1 MDQKFKVVAPT
12 IVIISI
18 FLLSAVILPLQN
30 SSNSIVRSS
39 GQPISS
45 NPDVISQ
52 TGMAMVPIETSCH
65 TLSNNASY
73 PFHGN
78 VFVMVTF
85 KFQNQS
91 KLNSLL
97 SNISNPN
104 SHSYHQYIS
113 RSKFASEF
121 SVSQNFYLQAESYFS
136 QFTGVK
142 ITTFSDRISMEVQ
155 GPSSIIGKA
164 FNTSIAKTSGDSI
177 SYFTTSSPELP
188 KFIASHV
195 SKVSGLSNKNLHLN
209 NFMFNKNLTGHYT
222 NEINT
227 FAGYPQPLTVKGI
240 QNIYGSDLQVAYDE
254 QTLLNITYPTNE
266 VIATILWAGQN
277 SSNQNVGAFN
287 PSDIYSYF
295 NSTIPSYEPHSK
307 LYGVPLNGAVK
318 PGASA
323 SYDKTGANIENTLD
337 LEMVGSTAPGS
348 SIYNVYG
355 PNATIQS
362 IDSSLAYILNPNS
375 TYSALNNVSVISN
388 SWGAPEF
395 NNTVWYQYLQEAQ
408 ARGISVL
415 ASSGDSGDNNKSQ
428 KYSPNTNYT
437 NDYVQFPASMAYDN
451 FGVTSVGGTTLT
463 LAGNLHIL
471 NQTAWYATYSST
483 SGNPAGSVGG
493 ISMAFKETSWQLN
506 SKANNILK
514 GAGLGVPDI
523 SAIGNNTLI
532 ILSINGTS
540 NLYSIGGTSV
550 SSPVEAGIVA
560 EMNAVLGYYNQS
572 KLGYLNPLLYNISN
586 YQFSTPK
593 NTPTTGFFPTG
604 NYNASI
610 PTLPFYNIIYGRNH
624 IYNASYAYNLVTGWG
639 SIDADN
645 LTMYALHV
653 NRNLSSFG
661 LKGINNVINLT
672 GLNVTSY
679 LYNSSTGKYST
690 VNKYFNASIQQNFFL
705 ANELGA
711 PVYWI
716 QNVVYINR
724 SAGSSWAVNYTGW
737 SVYPFYGQYPSK
749 TLYRYNFPLGHII
762 SMPHTFNI
770 TSWISTNP
778 NSMNQVVYFEINSHV
793 ISLPVP
799 GAAYIIDS
807 YNYTYSMQGH
817 TYYNG
822 PFPDNKY
829 SGGLDPQ
836 FGLVG
841 GPSGGNGTFINP
853 TAGTITGMVEP
864 MNSNNYVPA
873 VTKVFN
879 NSIDQTGE
887 VASRLVFTKI
897 NNNTWNISTGSNS
910 YSQGILICAPAQQS
924 VTFRETGLAA
934 GTLWYVNLS
943 SGQII
948 STTSNYVTIS
958 EPDGTYSFKA
968 SNLSGYYTMMGITT
982 FTIINDNI
990 TKNVSYLPWAH
1001 IAGIISPGNAN
1012 ISLNGKAYPFLSSGK
1027 FNLSVPGGTYQLKVS
1042 ELGYISYYHNF
1053 TMKPGNYTYISIV
1066 LNKTPG
1072 NSPFGNMIY
1081 IYLLAGGII
1090 FVVLMLLAYERH
1102 RRK

>member
-18 FLLSAVILPLQN
+18 FLLSAFMLPLQN
-30 SSNSIVRSS
+30 SRNSNVSSS

-91 KLNSLL
+91 KLNSMLT
-97 SNISNPN
+97 NISNPN

-121 SVSQNFYLQAESYFS
+121 SVSQYFYLQAVSYFS

-142 ITTFSDRISMEVQ
+142 ITTFSDRISIEVQ
-155 GPSSIIGKA
+155 GPSNVIGKA
-164 FNTSIAKTSGDSI
+164 FNTSIGKPSADSI
-177 SYFTTSSPELP
+177 SYFTTSAPELP

-209 NFMFNKNLTGHYT
+209 NYMFKKNLPGHHA
-222 NEINT
+222 NNINT
-227 FAGYPQPLTVKGI
+227 FAGYPKPSLINGI

-277 SSNQNVGAFN
+277 YSNQNVGAFN

-295 NSTIPSYEPHSK
+295 NATLPSYEPHSK
-307 LYGVPLNGAVK
+307 LYGVPLNGAVN
-318 PGASA
+318 PGSSA
-323 SYDKTGANIENTLD
+323 SYDKTGANVENTLD
-337 LEMVGSTAPGS
+337 LEMIGSTAPGS
-348 SIYNVYG
+348 NIYNVYG

-362 IDSSLAYILNPNS
+362 IDSSFAYILNPNS

-408 ARGISVL
+408 LRGISVL
-415 ASSGDSGDNNKSQ
+415 ASSGDSGDNSKSQ
-428 KYSPNTNYT
+428 KYSANPNYT
-437 NDYVQFPASMAYDN
+437 NDFVQFPASMAYDN

-483 SGNPAGSVGG
+483 SGKPMGSVGG
-493 ISMAFKETSWQLN
+493 ISRVFKETSWQLN
-506 SKANNILK
+506 SKANNILQ

-532 ILSINGTS
+532 ILSVNGSS
-540 NLYSIGGTSV
+540 NLYSMGGTSV
-550 SSPVEAGIVA
+550 SSPVEGGIVA
-560 EMNAVLGYYNQS
+560 EMDAVLGHYNQS
-572 KLGYLNPLLYNISN
+572 RLGYLNPLLYNISN

-593 NTPTTGFFPTG
+593 NTPTTGFVPTG

-610 PTLPFYNIIYGRNH
+610 PTLPFYNIVYGRNH
-624 IYNASYAYNLVTGWG
+624 IYNASYGYNLVTGWG
-639 SIDADN
+639 SIDAYN

-653 NRNLSSFG
+653 NRSLSSFG

-724 SAGSSWAVNYTGW
+724 TSGSGWAVNYTGW
-737 SVYPFYGQYPSK
+737 AVYPFYGQYPSE

-762 SMPHTFNI
+762 SMPHIFNI

-778 NSMNQVVYFEINSHV
+778 NSMNQVVYFEVNSHV

-829 SGGLDPQ
+829 SGGLNPQ

-841 GPSGGNGTFINP
+841 GPSGGNGTFMKP
-853 TAGTITGMVEP
+853 TSGTITGMVEP
-864 MNSNNYVPA
+864 MNSNHYLPA
-873 VTKVFN
+873 VTSVFN
-879 NSIDQTGE
+879 KTIDQTGE
-887 VASRLVFTKI
+887 VASCLVFTKI
-897 NNNTWNISTGSNS
+897 NNNTWNMSTGSNS
-910 YSQGILICAPAQQS
+910 YSQGILICAPAQNT
-924 VTFRETGLAA
+924 VTFQETGIAT
-934 GTLWYVNLS
+934 GTPWYVNLS
-943 SGQII
+943 NGQII
-948 STTSNYVTIS
+948 SSTSTNITIP
-958 EPDGTYSFKA
+958 EPGGTYSYKA
-968 SNLSGYYTMMGITT
+968 SNLSGFYTNMGFTT
-982 FTIINDNI
+982 FTILDYNI
-990 TKNVSYLPWAH
+990 TENVSYLPWAH

-1012 ISLNGKAYPFLSSGK
+1012 LTLNGKPYPILSSGK
-1027 FNLSVPGGTYQLKVS
+1027 FNLSVSNGTYQLKVTES
-1042 ELGYISYYHNF
+1042 GYISYFHNF
-1053 TMKPGNYTYISIV
+1053 TLKPGNYTYISIV
-1066 LNKTPG
+1066 LNKSAG
-1072 NSPFGNMIY
+1072 NLMFDNIAY
-1081 IYLLAGGII
+1081 IYLPIGGII
-1090 FVVLMLLAYERH
+1090 FVILMLLAYDRYK
-1102 RRK
+1102 RK